1 MDFIV
6 CLPISKG
13 FDAVTVVVE
22 KLSKHGHFILLKHLY
37 TTRSIDDISIKEI
50 IRHRGYQSPL

>member
-1 MDFIV
+1 M